1 MRRLISRL
9 LPALVLAAGLA
20 SSAATQ
26 SRADGGRVL
35 SIGGSITEIVYLL
48 GEEDRLV
55 AVDSTS
61 LYPAEARALPDVG
74 YLRRLS
80 VEPIL
85 ALAPDLILAEGDA
98 GPEAVIEQLEA
109 SGIALT
115 KTEHTTDVAGV
126 GRKIRA
132 VADALGRSE
141 DGARLADEI
150 TTRASALSEAARRR
164 PDPPRVLFLLS
175 VGRGA
180 PLAAGLDTAA
190 AGIIE
195 AAGGV
200 NAISGY
206 EGYKPL
212 SPEAAVL
219 ADPEIVLVPDRTL
232 EQMGGPEAILQRPE
246 IAPTRAAR
254 AGRIVSVDGLLV
266 FGFGPRIA
274 EAIELLSAAF
284 HPGSAPAPSQ

>member
-126 GRKIRA
+126 GRKIRT

-150 TTRASALSEAARRR
+150 TARASALSEAARRR

-284 HPGSAPAPSQ
+284 HPGSAAPSQ

>member
-48 GEEDRLV
+48 GEEERLV

-150 TTRASALSEAARRR
+150 TARASALSEAARRR

-284 HPGSAPAPSQ
+284 HPGSVAPSQ

>member
-1 MRRLISRL
+1 MRSILRALPVL
-9 LPALVLAAGLA
+9 LLAAGLLP
-20 SSAATQ
+20 SAASQ
-26 SRADGGRVL
+26 GLAEPGRVL

-61 LYPAEARALPDVG
+61 LYPPAARELPNVG
-74 YLRRLS
+74 YMRR
-80 VEPIL
+80 VAAEPIL

-98 GPEAVIEQLEA
+98 GPEAVMEQLEA
-109 SGIALT
+109 AGVTLVR
-115 KTEHTTDVAGV
+115 TEHTTDIAGV
-126 GRKIRA
+126 GRKIRT
-132 VADALGRSE
+132 VATALGRTE
-141 DGARLADEI
+141 DGTRLADEI
-150 TTRASALSEAARRR
+150 TSAAAALSDEARGRSN
-164 PDPPRVLFLLS
+164 PPRVLFLLS
-175 VGRGA
+175 VGKGA
-180 PLAAGLDTAA
+180 PLAAGRNTAA

-219 ADPEIVLVPDRTL
+219 ADPDIVLVPDRTL
-232 EQMGGPEAILQRPE
+232 EQMGGPDAILQRPE
-246 IAPTRAAR
+246 IAPSRAGQ

-274 EAIELLSAAF
+274 EAIALLSAAF
-284 HPGSAPAPSQ
+284 HPVSSTAEPQ

>member
-1 MRRLISRL
+1 MRIILRPL
-9 LPALVLAAGLA
+9 LVLLLAVALA
-20 SSAATQ
+20 SATGTKG
-26 SRADGGRVL
+26 RAEPSRVL

-61 LYPAEARALPDVG
+61 LYPPSAHELPNVG
-74 YLRRLS
+74 YLRRLA

-98 GPEAVIEQLEA
+98 GPEAVIEQLDA
-109 SGIALT
+109 AGVALVR
-115 KTEHTTDVAGV
+115 TEHTTDIAGV
-126 GRKIRA
+126 GRKIRT
-132 VADALGRSE
+132 VASALGRAA
-141 DGARLADEI
+141 DGERLAGEI
-150 TTRASALSEAARRR
+150 TARATALSQQARAH
-164 PDPPRVLFLLS
+164 PNPPRVLFLLS
-175 VGRGA
+175 VGKGA
-180 PLAAGLDTAA
+180 PLAAGRDTAA

-232 EQMGGPEAILQRPE
+232 EQMGGPQAILQRPE

-254 AGRIVSVDGLLV
+254 TGRIVSVDGLLV

-274 EAIELLSAAF
+274 EAVALLSAAF
-284 HPGSAPAPSQ
+284 HPGPTSAKPQ

>member
-1 MRRLISRL
+1 MPS
-9 LPALVLAAGLA
+9 LPRSVLVLLLTAFILPSAG
-20 SSAATQ
+20 TQ
-26 SRADGGRVL
+26 SRAEPTRVL
-35 SIGGSITEIVYLL
+35 SVGGSITEIVYLL
-48 GEEDRLV
+48 GEEERLV

-61 LYPAEARALPDVG
+61 LYPPAARDLPNVG
-74 YLRRLS
+74 YLRRLA

-85 ALAPDLILAEGDA
+85 ALAPDLIIADGDA
-98 GPEAVIEQLEA
+98 GPEPVIEQLEA
-109 SGIALT
+109 AGVALVR
-115 KTEHTTDVAGV
+115 TDSTMDIPGV

-132 VADALGRSE
+132 VASALGRAE

-150 TTRASALSEAARRR
+150 TDRAEFLSAEARKRV
-164 PDPPRVLFLLS
+164 DPPRVLFLLS
-175 VGRGA
+175 VGKGA
-180 PLAAGLDTAA
+180 PLAAGRETAA

-219 ADPEIVLVPDRTL
+219 ADPEIVLVPERTL
-232 EQMGGPEAILQRPE
+232 EQMGGVEAILERPE

-254 AGRIVSVDGLLV
+254 NGRLVSVDGLLV

-274 EAIELLSAAF
+274 EAVELLSTAF
-284 HPGSAPAPSQ
+284 HPGAAAANAQ

>member
-1 MRRLISRL
+1 MRITLRPLVGLI
-9 LPALVLAAGLA
+9 LAAA
-20 SSAATQ
+20 FVPA
-26 SRADGGRVL
+26 GGTDSHAEPSRVL

-61 LYPAEARALPDVG
+61 LYPSAAQALPNVG
-74 YLRRLS
+74 YLRRLA

-98 GPEAVIEQLEA
+98 GPEAVMEQLDA
-109 SGIALT
+109 AGIALV
-115 KTEHTTDVAGV
+115 KTEHATDIPGV
-126 GRKIRA
+126 GRKIQA
-132 VADALGRSE
+132 VASALGRQR
-141 DGARLADEI
+141 DGDRLAEEI
-150 TTRASALSEAARRR
+150 TSRAMTLSQEARAR
-164 PDPPRVLFLLS
+164 PNPPRVLFLLS
-175 VGRGA
+175 VGKGA
-180 PLAAGLDTAA
+180 PLAAGRNTAA

-219 ADPEIVLVPDRTL
+219 ADPEILLVPNRTL
-232 EQMGGPEAILQRPE
+232 EQMGGPAALLQRPE
-246 IAPTRAAR
+246 MAPTKAAR
-254 AGRIVSVDGLLV
+254 SGRIVSVDGLLV

-274 EAIELLSAAF
+274 EAISVLSAGF
-284 HPGSAPAPSQ
+284 HPDTAPAKPQ

>member
-1 MRRLISRL
+1 MRILRRTLPVLLLTASL
-9 LPALVLAAGLA
+9 LPSLAAE
-20 SSAATQ
+20 
-26 SRADGGRVL
+26 SRAESGRVL

-61 LYPAEARALPDVG
+61 LYPPAARGLPDVG

-85 ALAPDLILAEGDA
+85 ALAPELILAESDA
-98 GPEAVIEQLEA
+98 GPDAVMAQLEA
-109 SGIALT
+109 SGITLVR
-115 KTEHTTDVAGV
+115 TEPTTDIAGV
-126 GRKIRA
+126 DRKIRT
-132 VADALGRSE
+132 VATALGRAE
-141 DGARLADEI
+141 DGARLAEEI
-150 TTRASALSEAARRR
+150 TARATSLSADARAR
-164 PDPPRVLFLLS
+164 PNPPRVLFLLS
-175 VGRGA
+175 VGKGA
-180 PLAAGLDTAA
+180 PLAAGRDTAA
-190 AGIIE
+190 AGIIA

-206 EGYKPL
+206 DGYKPL

-219 ADPEIVLVPDRTL
+219 ADPEILLVPDRTL
-232 EQMGGPEAILQRPE
+232 EQMGGPDAILQRPE

-254 AGRIVSVDGLLV
+254 TGRIVSVDGLLV

-274 EAIELLSAAF
+274 EAVELLSAAF
-284 HPGSAPAPSQ
+284 HPAVAGAKPQ

>member
-1 MRRLISRL
+1 MRNILRA
-9 LPALVLAAGLA
+9 LPALLLAVSLVP
-20 SSAATQ
+20 SAATVV
-26 SRADGGRVL
+26 RADAGRVL

-48 GEEDRLV
+48 GEEGRLV

-61 LYPAEARALPDVG
+61 LHPPAARDLPDVG

-98 GPEAVIEQLEA
+98 GPEAAIEQLESA
-109 SGIALT
+109 GITLIR
-115 KTEHTTDVAGV
+115 TEHTTDVPGV
-126 GRKIRA
+126 GRKIRT
-132 VADALGRSE
+132 VATALGRSE
-141 DGARLADEI
+141 DGARLAEEI
-150 TTRASALSEAARRR
+150 TTRAIALSADARAR
-164 PDPPRVLFLLS
+164 PNPPRVLFLLS
-175 VGRGA
+175 VGKGA
-180 PLAAGLDTAA
+180 PLAAGRDTAA

-206 EGYKPL
+206 DGYKPL

-232 EQMGGPEAILQRPE
+232 EQMGGPDTILQRPE

-284 HPGSAPAPSQ
+284 YPASAAAKRQ